1 MKLIEQLNQLKRL
14 DALIRRKGTGR
25 PIDLARKFD
34 VSERTIYNYLAVLK
48 ELGAE
53 IEYCSIRGSYF
64 YSTTNHQL
72 HFGFLK
78 PDSKGM
84 SGPAGGGD
92 SLQKNCSEGVYFRKV
107 ATEGVA
113 ENL

>member
-1 MKLIEQLNQLKRL
+1 MKLIEQLNQLKRF

-53 IEYCSIRGSYF
+53 IEYCSIRGSCL
-64 YSTTNHQL
+64 YSTANHQL

-78 PDSKGM
+78 PDSNGM
-84 SGPAGGGD
+84 SGPAWGA
-92 SLQKNCSEGVYFRKV
+92 F
-107 ATEGVA
+107 
-113 ENL
+113 